1 MDDGRELDIRSYG
14 ICLLSRNN
22 LYFRHNLVMFIYSNL
37 DKNVYANV
45 ETKCSTQTNLIY
57 KMHDKCCLLFAF
69 SSDNLSSPHL
79 LVAPSKIDKLYS
91 EYANG

>member
-1 MDDGRELDIRSYG
+1 MMEGIWISVHMVFVYFKEITYTLDI
-14 ICLLSRNN
+14 IL
-22 LYFRHNLVMFIYSNL
+22 FIYSNL